1 MYKENY
7 CIQRIKELMTKNGF
21 TSYQLAKKSGVSLST
36 LLSMFQKNTEP
47 QIKTLE
53 KICSACDISVAQFFE
68 RDSKELTKDQEE
80 ILSIFNSLS
89 PKHKEMARSYLRFL
103 EENE

>member
-53 KICSACDISVAQFFE
+53 KICSACE
-68 RDSKELTKDQEE
+68 KDAA
-80 ILSIFNSLS
+80 ST
-89 PKHKEMARSYLRFL
+89 ARRQG
-103 EENE
+103 